1 MIGAVVISR
10 QDKAPGAIKG
20 WKKPGLPAPLV
31 DRSTWEVMKRRSLM
45 ICGGVLLVG
54 ALAAAFVTR
63 SSWMGTGA
71 SAQGPQKPRVVSV
84 EVAKAE
90 RKPVPVDVDSIG
102 TVTPISSVALKS
114 RIETTIVAVHFE
126 DGAKVNEGDLLFT
139 LDARQIDA
147 QIEQAEGMLA
157 RDRAL
162 LEGAQRDLKRFS
174 DLIGK
179 GATTQVNVDNAKT
192 QADTLIGTIKADQS
206 ALDNL
211 KVQKSYTTIRAP
223 FAGRIS
229 AANVKVGNFV
239 RPADL
244 APLATINQMA
254 PVYVTFAIPQRVLVD
269 LREAMATSSSRV
281 IATIPGHQKSED
293 GKVAMVEN
301 TVDSTTGMVTVRGI
315 MDNAN
320 ETLWPGI
327 LVNTKLIV
335 RVEDGVTVPS
345 AAVQRSQNGN
355 YVYVVVDGKAH
366 VQPVEISRTFQGLS
380 VAAKGLSGGEDV
392 IVDGQLLLSE
402 GTLVAARARKAGA

>member
-1 MIGAVVISR
+1 M
-10 QDKAPGAIKG
+10 
-20 WKKPGLPAPLV
+20 KK
-31 DRSTWEVMKRRSLM
+31 RNLM
-45 ICGGVLLVG
+45 ICGGILIIG

-71 SAQGPQKPRVVSV
+71 SAQGPQRPRVVSV
-84 EVAKAE
+84 ELAMAE

-114 RIETTIVAVHFE
+114 RLETTIVAVHFE
-126 DGAKVNEGDLLFT
+126 DGARVNEGDLLFT
-139 LDARQIDA
+139 LDSRQIDA

-157 RDRAL
+157 KDRAQ
-162 LEGAQRDLKRFS
+162 LEGAQRDLRRFN

-192 QADTLIGTIKADQS
+192 QADILIGTIKADQA

-211 KVQKSYTTIRAP
+211 KVQKSYTSIRAP
-223 FAGRIS
+223 FSGRIS

-239 RPADL
+239 RPADT
-244 APLATINQMA
+244 APLAVINQMA

-269 LREAMATSSSRV
+269 LREAMASGSSKV

-293 GKVAMVEN
+293 GKIAMVEN
-301 TVDSTTGMVTVRGI
+301 SVDSTTGMVTVRGI

-327 LVNTKLIV
+327 LVATRLTIRTENAVVLP
-335 RVEDGVTVPS
+335 TV
-345 AAVQRSQNGN
+345 AVQRSQSGN
-355 YVYVVVDGKAH
+355 FVFVVKDGVAK
-366 VQPVEISRTFQGLS
+366 VQPVKVDRTLQGQS
-380 VAAKGLSGGEDV
+380 VITEGLSGGESV
-392 IVDGQLLLSE
+392 VVDGQLLLSD
-402 GTLVAARARKAGA
+402 GTRVEPRTRKAGA

>member
-1 MIGAVVISR
+1 M
-10 QDKAPGAIKG
+10 
-20 WKKPGLPAPLV
+20 KKRNLIIFA
-31 DRSTWEVMKRRSLM
+31 
-45 ICGGVLLVG
+45 GVLVVG
-54 ALAAAFVTR
+54 ASAAAFMTR

-71 SAQGPQKPRVVSV
+71 SAQGPQKPRVISV

-114 RIETTIVAVHFE
+114 RLETTILAVHFE

-157 RDRAL
+157 RDQAQ
-162 LEGAQRDLKRFS
+162 LEGAQRDLKRYS

-192 QADTLIGTIKADQS
+192 QADILTGTIKADQS

-211 KVQKSYTTIRAP
+211 KVQKSFTTIRAP
-223 FAGRIS
+223 FSGRIS
-229 AANVKVGNFV
+229 AANVKIGNFV
-239 RPADL
+239 RPADT

-269 LREAMATSSSRV
+269 LREAMATGSSKV
-281 IATIPGHQKSED
+281 IATIPGHQQSED

-315 MDNAN
+315 MNNAS

-327 LVNTKLIV
+327 LVNTKLVV

-345 AAVQRSQNGN
+345 AAVQRSQSGN
-355 YVYVVVDGKAH
+355 FVFVVQDGKAH
-366 VQPVEISRTFQGLS
+366 VQPVTVTRTFQGLS
-380 VAAKGLSGGEDV
+380 VIAKGLSGGEDV
-392 IVDGQLLLSE
+392 ITDGQLLLSE
-402 GTLVAARARKAGA
+402 GTPVAARTPKAGA

>member
-1 MIGAVVISR
+1 MKKRNLIFFAALLAV
-10 QDKAPGAIKG
+10 AA
-20 WKKPGLPAPLV
+20 LAAFMT
-31 DRSTWEVMKRRSLM
+31 RSTWM
-45 ICGGVLLVG
+45 GG
-54 ALAAAFVTR
+54 
-63 SSWMGTGA
+63 GA
-71 SAQGPQKPRVVSV
+71 SAQATPRARVIAV
-84 EVAKAE
+84 ELAKAE

-114 RIETTIVAVHFE
+114 RVETTIVTVHFE
-126 DGAKVNEGDLLFT
+126 DGAKVAEGDLLFT

-157 RDRAL
+157 KDQAQ
-162 LEGAQRDLKRFS
+162 LEGAQRDFRRYS

-179 GATTQVNVDNAKT
+179 GATTQVNLDNAKT
-192 QADTLIGTIKADQS
+192 QADILVGTIKADQS

-211 KVQKSYTTIRAP
+211 KVQKSYTLIRAP

-239 RPADL
+239 RPADTAAL
-244 APLATINQMA
+244 AVINQMA

-269 LREAMATSSSRV
+269 LRDAMASGESKV
-281 IATIPGHQKSED
+281 VATIPGHQRSED

-315 MDNAN
+315 MKNEN

-327 LVNTKLIV
+327 LVNTKLVI
-335 RVEDGVTVPS
+335 RTEDAVTVPT

-355 YVYVVVDGKAH
+355 FVFIAKDGKAH
-366 VQPVEISRTFQGLS
+366 VQPVNVSRTFQGIS
-380 VAAKGLSGGEDV
+380 VIADGLSGGEDV
-392 IVDGQLLLSE
+392 IIDGQLLLSE
-402 GTLVAARARKAGA
+402 GTLVAPRTPKAGA